1 MAKAR
6 VTAQPGKKTGEH
18 GGNRSGHRTRG
29 ADKVS
34 RAGRQGAGKN
44 PTRSRKAKR

>member
-6 VTAQPGKKTGEH
+6 ATTQPGKKTGEH
-18 GGNRSGHRTRG
+18 GGNRGGHRTRG
-29 ADKVS
+29 AEKVS

-44 PTRSRKAKR
+44 PTRARKGGR